1 MTLTD
6 DYIVAEVLSALR
18 EIGEGRASLAMAG
31 ERLMRRFVGL
41 EHEWTPA
48 YDARPGLL
56 QPDPDSGLPPRR
68 AGRGAPVPSVA
79 GVFIRACL

>member
-6 DYIVAEVLSALR
+6 DYIVAEVLGALR
-18 EIGEGRASLAMAG
+18 EIGEGRASLAAAG

-48 YDARPGLL
+48 YDARPGHALN
-56 QPDPDSGLPPRR
+56 PPS
-68 AGRGAPVPSVA
+68 AEDGS
-79 GVFIRACL
+79 

>member
-18 EIGEGRASLAMAG
+18 EIGEGRASLAAAG

-41 EHEWTPA
+41 EHEVAPAAGRNTPA
-48 YDARPGLL
+48 TDTG
-56 QPDPDSGLPPRR
+56 D
-68 AGRGAPVPSVA
+68 
-79 GVFIRACL
+79 

>member
-18 EIGEGRASLAMAG
+18 EIGEGRASLASAG

-41 EHEWTPA
+41 EQEVSPAAGRNTPA
-48 YDARPGLL
+48 TDTG
-56 QPDPDSGLPPRR
+56 D
-68 AGRGAPVPSVA
+68 
-79 GVFIRACL
+79 